1 MPAPSDTVTKIL
13 GSADGERRVL
23 IVQRSD
29 GRFGLAEEKRYRNIY
44 EGKLVAEGWM
54 RLSTPSAIFASAEI
68 AEREAMIHF
77 PWLATDNLEPE

>member
-1 MPAPSDTVTKIL
+1 MLT
-13 GSADGERRVL
+13 SADGERRVL

-68 AEREAMIHF
+68 AEREAKTHF
-77 PWLATDNLEPE
+77 PWLASAEISSDIQGGQDE